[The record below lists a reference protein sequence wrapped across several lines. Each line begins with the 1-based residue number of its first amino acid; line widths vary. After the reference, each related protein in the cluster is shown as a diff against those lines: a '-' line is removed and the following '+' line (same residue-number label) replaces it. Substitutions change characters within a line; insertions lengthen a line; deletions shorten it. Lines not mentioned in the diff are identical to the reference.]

1 MVLIFID
8 TIYNECVILENS
20 GMLFGIIEERMEK
33 IMKDKILE
41 LYKKYEE
48 TVNYIIVGVMTTL
61 FSWFVYFASVF
72 TFLDAGD
79 PFQLQ
84 IANIL
89 SWIAGVAF
97 AYVTNRKFVF
107 KSKEKNIVKE
117 AVQFS
122 VSRISTLFLDMAVM
136 FIMVT
141 LMGIND
147 GISKIVSAVFVT
159 IANYLISKLFVF
171 HKKE

>member
-1 MVLIFID
+1 
-8 TIYNECVILENS
+8 
-20 GMLFGIIEERMEK
+20 MEK
-33 IMKDKILE
+33 IKA

-48 TVNYIIVGVMTTL
+48 IVNYIIVGVMTTL
-61 FSWFVYFASVF
+61 VSWIVYFASVY
-72 TFLDAGD
+72 TFLDAD
-79 PFQLQ
+79 NPVQLQ

-107 KSKEKNIVKE
+107 KSKEKNIIKE
-117 AVQFS
+117 AAQFS
-122 VSRISTLFLDMAVM
+122 TARLSTLFLDMAVM

-147 GISKIVSAVFVT
+147 GISKIVSAVLVT
-159 IANYLISKLFVF
+159 ITNYLISKLFVF